1 MSSSSSG
8 SGSGSSISIIVI
20 NIAVICLFSTV
31 DTSFK
36 IYRIILLILK
46 TKKNSCAFT

>member
-1 MSSSSSG
+1 MSS
-8 SGSGSSISIIVI
+8 SSISIIVI
-20 NIAVICLFSTV
+20 NIVVICLFSTV

-46 TKKNSCAFT
+46 TKKILVLLHK